1 LDGRD
6 DFVIPAKSL
15 PPQSQVGA
23 GIQGRGA
30 VSRPRDMVVS
40 RRIQE
45 PTLVPAK
52 ERITCECGGVL
63 TRPIPETCPHCGAR
77 IVAVKR
83 RMWPR
88 ILPLVMVALMFAA
101 LIAFVCWLASNL

>member
-1 LDGRD
+1 MSLRTPNRVSLRRD
-6 DFVIPAKSL
+6 AAPARAIPSTIDPEATS
-15 PPQSQVGA
+15 
-23 GIQGRGA
+23 
-30 VSRPRDMVVS
+30 
-40 RRIQE
+40 
-45 PTLVPAK
+45 VPVK

-83 RMWPR
+83 RLWPR
-88 ILPLVMVALMFAA
+88 ILPLAIVALMFAA